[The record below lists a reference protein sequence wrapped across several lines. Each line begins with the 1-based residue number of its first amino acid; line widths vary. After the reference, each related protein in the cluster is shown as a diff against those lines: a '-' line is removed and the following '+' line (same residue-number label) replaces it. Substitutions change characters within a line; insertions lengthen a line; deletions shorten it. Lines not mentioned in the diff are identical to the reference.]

1 MNAKYMFSVLMCLLV
16 ASCGVNVNKQKQKIT
31 EETAPSSVEKLEMK
45 VQKSSDLFNK
55 VILMRQLVAEKL
67 KTLTPQQA
75 NDYFEDFRNQIDTLL
90 HKINEQ
96 ESHYLTNYYKYRHDE
111 DGNSITPPDSIL
123 KKEERIK
130 NANLIVMDLG
140 EGMFEIGLT
149 NSFYKTLFSGKIT
162 PDYRAYL
169 TLKEAEGDDAIV
181 QDAFLVI
188 SQKELADLVLKYE
201 DFISKYPDSERFKEV
216 RTRYKELQNIYLLGV
231 DNSPVIDDSRGLLYA
246 NAKKEFQR
254 FVKAYPKSPTSKL
267 VKVIL
272 AEKQIDYTT
281 VYNKIEQLQNQ

>member
-1 MNAKYMFSVLMCLLV
+1 MNIKYIFSVVMFLLLV
-16 ASCGVNVNKQKQKIT
+16 SCDINPNKQKQKIT
-31 EETAPSSVEKLEMK
+31 EKTARSSVEKLEIK
-45 VQKSSDLFNK
+45 LQKSSDFFDK
-55 VILMRQLVAEKL
+55 MMLMRQLAAEKL

-75 NDYFEDFRNQIDTLL
+75 NDYFEDFRKQIDTLL

-96 ESHYLTNYYKYRHDE
+96 ESHYLTNYYEYRHDE

-123 KKEERIK
+123 KKEGRIK
-130 NANLIVMDLG
+130 DADLLITDLG

-149 NSFYKTLFSGKIT
+149 NSFYKILFSNKIT

-169 TLKEAEGDDAIV
+169 ALKEAEGDDAIV

-188 SQKELADLVLKYE
+188 SQKELADLVLKHE
-201 DFISKYPDSERFKEV
+201 DFISKYPNSDRLKEV
-216 RTRYKELQNIYLLGV
+216 RTRYKELQNIYLFGV
-231 DNSPVIDDSRGLLYA
+231 DNSPVIDDSKGLLYA
-246 NAKKEFQR
+246 KAKKEFQR
-254 FVKAYPKSPTSKL
+254 FVKAHPKSPTSKL

-272 AEKQIDYTT
+272 ATKKIDYST